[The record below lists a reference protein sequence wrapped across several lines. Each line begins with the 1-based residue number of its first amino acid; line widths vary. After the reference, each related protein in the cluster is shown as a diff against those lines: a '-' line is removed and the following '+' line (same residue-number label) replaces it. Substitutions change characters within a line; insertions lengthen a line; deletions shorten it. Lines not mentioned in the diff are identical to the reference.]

1 MGKFIVVN
9 TVALIVLGLLAA
21 AHLLDP
27 ILNSPALPGIC
38 VLLALVVGGLVCVA
52 TKRYAAAHWITD
64 KMTLFGLAGTV
75 LGVIHAFTHAVFEG
89 DPVQVMGALATGM
102 GLALFSTLTGIVGY
116 VWLDW
121 NMYLGG
127 NSGAISFNPS
137 PFGDS
142 KRSKTA
148 VNGNVPRWFRDN
160 AVALRGV
167 REKSAY

>member
-1 MGKFIVVN
+1 MGKFVVVN

-27 ILNSPALPGIC
+27 VLNSPALPGIG
-38 VLLALVVGGLVCVA
+38 VLLVLILGGLACIA
-52 TKRYAAAHWITD
+52 AKKYAAAHWITD

-121 NMYLGG
+121 NMYLRGH
-127 NSGAISFNPS
+127 NVSL
-137 PFGDS
+137 
-142 KRSKTA
+142 TA
-148 VNGNVPRWFRDN
+148 VPPTMKMNVKGFNARAFLNGLREVR
-160 AVALRGV
+160 VAGGQGH
-167 REKSAY
+167 Y